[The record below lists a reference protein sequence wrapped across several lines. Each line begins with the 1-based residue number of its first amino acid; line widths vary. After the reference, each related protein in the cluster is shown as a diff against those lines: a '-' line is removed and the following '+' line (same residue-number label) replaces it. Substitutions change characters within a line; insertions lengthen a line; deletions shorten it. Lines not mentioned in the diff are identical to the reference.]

1 MFQKPLS
8 LKVAGLLGLAAG
20 LFYVLFSLDFATQMQ
35 SVDPY
40 ADRDW
45 KAVLEQVAQDAGPQ
59 MLTQTLAF
67 GAAVLLIG
75 FLLGLAAHASK
86 GHPSL
91 AALSGI
97 FLIASAGMLALRA
110 IWNAFVQVPM
120 AITYHGISD
129 LAFRQ
134 LLQDHYRLDIFTSFF
149 FAWAY
154 IFLVAVGLLLMGLA
168 LTPVKDMA
176 RLLPITFLLAGLG
189 CLAFIPAMAY
199 VGNETFMTRHFDRI
213 LASRFLFVA
222 WFLPGLAY
230 LTAGT
235 WLMREG
241 FRLETPE
248 EADEAPEAKL
258 PKAA

>member
-45 KAVLEQVAQDAGPQ
+45 KAVIEQVAQDAGPQ
-59 MLTQTLAF
+59 MLTQAMAFLAS
-67 GAAVLLIG
+67 VLLVC
-75 FLLGLAAHASK
+75 FLLATAARAAQY
-86 GHPSL
+86 HPSL
-91 AALSGI
+91 AALSGV
-97 FLIASAGMLALRA
+97 FLLGSAGMLAFRA

-120 AITYHGISD
+120 AITFHGTTDI
-129 LAFRQ
+129 AFRQ
-134 LLQDHYRLDIFTSFF
+134 LLQDHYRLDIFYSFF
-149 FAWAY
+149 FAWSY
-154 IFLVAVGLLLMGLA
+154 VFLAAVGLILMGVA

-176 RLLPITFLLAGLG
+176 RLLPITFLLAGLA
-189 CLAFIPAMAY
+189 CAAFIPAMAY

-213 LASRFLFVA
+213 LASRFLFLA

-230 LTAGT
+230 LAAGT

-241 FRLETPE
+241 FRLENPE
-248 EADEAPEAKL
+248 DEEVTEIRID
-258 PKAA
+258 KAA